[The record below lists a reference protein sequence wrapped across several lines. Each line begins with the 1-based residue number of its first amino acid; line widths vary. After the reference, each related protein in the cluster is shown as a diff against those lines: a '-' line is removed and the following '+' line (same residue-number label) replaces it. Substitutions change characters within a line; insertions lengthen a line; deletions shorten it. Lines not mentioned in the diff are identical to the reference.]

1 MLFFWNIQENLPPTH
16 SNPERIIAVR
26 SPYLFPIVKKSTM
39 PIRVL
44 IDIRETDLWR
54 ELEPYRTVGTEQ
66 WFVEQTTLDV
76 GDVAFTNTEDISGSS
91 GSSGGKPYVVLERKT
106 AEDLGASQK
115 DGRYREQRVRL
126 YALRGAGTAIGYLL
140 ESPPWSPTL
149 SRSWCR
155 GAFNEVHLQQAMVR
169 LQLRHTIPIF
179 QSASVRESVQWIR
192 RIAKSL
198 VADPTVFQG
207 SLAQTASAAATA
219 YTEAIHVKKAEN
231 ATPERILRT
240 MLLAIPGL
248 GKTFVDALLESG
260 HNSLTAIQA
269 MTEEQLSEL
278 KAGKRKLGK
287 SLASVIHAALHS

>member
-1 MLFFWNIQENLPPTH
+1 
-16 SNPERIIAVR
+16 
-26 SPYLFPIVKKSTM
+26 M

-54 ELEPYRTVGTEQ
+54 ELEPYRTLGTEQ

-76 GDVAFTNTEDISGSS
+76 GDIAFQNTEEVNPS
-91 GSSGGKPYVVLERKT
+91 YVVLERKT

-115 DGRYREQRVRL
+115 DGRYREQRARL

-140 ESPPWSPTL
+140 ESPPWSATL
-149 SRSWCR
+149 SRTWCR
-155 GAFNEVHLQQAMVR
+155 GTFNEVQLQQTMVR

-179 QSASVRESVQWIR
+179 QAATLRESVQWIR
-192 RIAKSL
+192 RIAKAL

-219 YTEAIHVKKAEN
+219 YTEAIHVKKADN

-240 MLLAIPGL
+240 MLLSIPGL
-248 GKTFVDALLESG
+248 GKTFVEAVLELG
-260 HNSLTAIQA
+260 ENSLTKIQA
-269 MTEEQLSEL
+269 FTEEQLSEL
-278 KAGKRKLGK
+278 KAGKRKMGK
-287 SLASVIHAALHS
+287 SLATVIYAALHS